1 VIERSRLQTAMGRA
15 ERLPQHSHLVEA
27 IRQRLDSA
35 HHSLERASALW
46 NDVRE
51 KRRKD
56 WKEYRTQLATARA
69 HWREA
74 LRLLAQAPEG
84 A

>member
-1 VIERSRLQTAMGRA
+1 MGRA
-15 ERLPQHSHLVEA
+15 ERLPQPSHLGDA
-27 IRQRLDSA
+27 IRHRLDSA

-56 WKEYRTQLATARA
+56 WKEYRAQLATARA

-74 LRLLAQAPEG
+74 LRLLRQAPEE